1 MTDDNCSD
9 CGLAHHLHVR
19 EDGIYECPGDSPI
32 SDPLCELCCEPM
44 SLHTT
49 TIACPGRRAFALQE
63 ALSEYTDSSFR
74 SESPDPLLLAPDKQ
88 LPQRHYIALRRSAQ
102 PEGVVVPLRRSSRLE
117 NRRRTREDTAPYPQ
131 AQTRRSSHMMA
142 VDPVRSSRSL
152 RMSLQDSRR
161 SLCRSYENENP
172 FLAQNHPPRRKSLQP
187 HVLDRMVPVEDMGP
201 IEGFQ
206 PFTELDP
213 GQFRHPVTVR
223 EPVREVARPP
233 FEFMWKPSVVV
244 PAVGG
249 MRVRVGQ
256 FERRGN
262 PGRGGATRPSA
273 ADESATRSSSSGSEG
288 YFTAPDWSSSSS
300 STPEH
305 HPSDRDM
312 PSFGTFLNAV
322 SPPSSSNPQPEFV
335 QGSSKSA
342 LPLQQQTHTSD
353 ARDTHPSSVLNEF
366 PQFDA
371 LARHYAAVQNQR
383 RGIPLLQPTP
393 PTSHTTEPMPMP
405 SAPTFPS
412 RSFQHSESPGTPRL
426 QWPSYNVAPLQ
437 EPFTPTPM
445 PTAPRSPQVE
455 PSHALT
461 KRRHQSSMPGTLPG
475 VTFMDGSTEM
485 TPSIPERA
493 ETALAVDD
501 VEDWATREPWEY
513 IHRVLT
519 SSTCPLV
526 TFLKTPTGDIPAAA
540 QGAQGAD
547 LHLQKMLIDNEHW
560 LLIGPRDINLYEFGV
575 RFQTRAATADKF
587 VFRFGNLNWGAD
599 VNQIEDEVYK
609 AVMESSRRGRGA
621 PTALP
626 AQFMAGAMGGFVVWY
641 ALSLM

>member
-9 CGLAHHLHVR
+9 CGLAHHLHIR

-32 SDPLCELCCEPM
+32 SNPLCELCREPM
-44 SLHTT
+44 NLHTS
-49 TIACPGRRAFALQE
+49 TIACPGRRVFALQD

-102 PEGVVVPLRRSSRLE
+102 PEGVVVPLRRSARLE
-117 NRRRTREDTAPYPQ
+117 NRRRTREDMEPYPRT
-131 AQTRRSSHMMA
+131 QTRGSSNRMA
-142 VDPVRSSRSL
+142 VDPVRVSRSR

-161 SLCRSYENENP
+161 SHGHSHEDENEAL
-172 FLAQNHPPRRKSLQP
+172 FLGQDYPHRRKSLQP
-187 HVLDRMVPVEDMGP
+187 HVLDRMVPVEDMDP
-201 IEGFQ
+201 IQGFR

-213 GQFRHPVTVR
+213 RQFRHPVTVR
-223 EPVREVARPP
+223 EPVREIVKPP
-233 FEFMWKPSVVV
+233 FGFRWKPSVVV

-256 FERRGN
+256 FERRGH
-262 PGRGGATRPSA
+262 PGRNATRSSA
-273 ADESATRSSSSGSEG
+273 ADENETCSSSSGSEG
-288 YFTAPDWSSSSS
+288 YYTALDWSSSSS

-312 PSFGTFLNAV
+312 PSLDTFLDAA
-322 SPPSSSNPQPEFV
+322 SPPNSSNPQPEFI

-342 LPLQQQTHTSD
+342 LPLQQQTLTGD
-353 ARDTHPSSVLNEF
+353 PRDMHSSSMFSEF

-371 LARHYAAVQNQR
+371 LVQHYVAVQNQK
-383 RGIPLLQPTP
+383 GGVPILQPTP
-393 PTSHTTEPMPMP
+393 PASCTTEPMP
-405 SAPTFPS
+405 SAPTFILHS
-412 RSFQHSESPGTPRL
+412 LQHPESPRTPCP
-426 QWPSYNVAPLQ
+426 QWTSYNVAPFFQ
-437 EPFTPTPM
+437 APFTPIPM
-445 PTAPRSPQVE
+445 PTAPRPPQIE
-455 PSHALT
+455 PSHALAKHNHRT
-461 KRRHQSSMPGTLPG
+461 PMPGTLPG
-475 VTFMDGSTEM
+475 ATVMDGSTE
-485 TPSIPERA
+485 TRPSTPERA
-493 ETALAVDD
+493 ETELVVDE

-526 TFLKTPTGDIPAAA
+526 MFLKTPTGDIPAAA
-540 QGAQGAD
+540 QGALGAD

-575 RFQTRAATADKF
+575 RFQTRAATTDKF

-609 AVMESSRRGRGA
+609 AVMESSRWGRAA
-621 PTALP
+621 PAALP
-626 AQFMAGAMGGFVVWY
+626 AQFMAGAMGGLVVWY

>member
-1 MTDDNCSD
+1 
-9 CGLAHHLHVR
+9 
-19 EDGIYECPGDSPI
+19 
-32 SDPLCELCCEPM
+32 M

-49 TIACPGRRAFALQE
+49 TIACPGRRLQD

-88 LPQRHYIALRRSAQ
+88 LPQRHYIALRHSAQ
-102 PEGVVVPLRRSSRLE
+102 PEGAVVPLRRSTRLE
-117 NRRRTREDTAPYPQ
+117 NRRRTREDAGPYPQ
-131 AQTRRSSHMMA
+131 AQTRRSSHRMA
-142 VDPVRSSRSL
+142 VDPVRSSRSR
-152 RMSLQDSRR
+152 RMSLQDCRR
-161 SLCRSYENENP
+161 SHYGRSYENDVL
-172 FLAQNHPPRRKSLQP
+172 FAAQNCLPRRKSFQP
-187 HVLDRMVPVEDMGP
+187 HVLDRMVPVEDMDP
-201 IEGFQ
+201 IEGFR

-223 EPVREVARPP
+223 EPVREMAKPP
-233 FEFMWKPSVVV
+233 FEFRWKPNVVI

-262 PGRGGATRPSA
+262 PGQGDATRSGA
-273 ADESATRSSSSGSEG
+273 ADESETCSSSSGSQG
-288 YFTAPDWSSSSS
+288 YFTAPDWSSPSS

-305 HPSDRDM
+305 HPSDHDM
-312 PSFGTFLNAV
+312 PSVDTFPNAAP
-322 SPPSSSNPQPEFV
+322 PPSSSNPQPEFI

-342 LPLQQQTHTSD
+342 LPLQQQTPTSD
-353 ARDTHPSSVLNEF
+353 ARDMHPSSVSNEF
-366 PQFDA
+366 LQFDA
-371 LARHYAAVQNQR
+371 LARHYAAVQNQK

-393 PTSHTTEPMPMP
+393 PTSRTTEPMPSVP
-405 SAPTFPS
+405 FTS
-412 RSFQHSESPGTPRL
+412 RSSQHFESPGTPCL
-426 QWPSYNVAPLQ
+426 HWTSYNVAPLQ

-445 PTAPRSPQVE
+445 PMAPSLPRIE
-455 PSHALT
+455 PLHALA
-461 KRRHQSSMPGTLPG
+461 KRHHRSSMPGTLPG
-475 VTFMDGSTEM
+475 ATIMDGSTEM
-485 TPSIPERA
+485 TPSTPKRT
-493 ETALAVDD
+493 ETDLVVDA

-526 TFLKTPTGDIPAAA
+526 MFLKTPTGDIPAAA
-540 QGAQGAD
+540 QGALGAD

-560 LLIGPRDINLYEFGV
+560 LLIGPRDMNLYEFGV

-609 AVMESSRRGRGA
+609 AVMESSRRGPDRAA
-621 PTALP
+621 PAALP